1 MELAEEK
8 LDEHHLDEKEVLDV
22 VVRFA
27 GDSGDGMQ
35 LTGTNFT
42 QATALYGNDLSTFP
56 DFPAEIR
63 APVGAT
69 FGVSAFQIYFGA
81 EDVTT
86 AGDATDVLVAMN
98 PAALVTNLEN
108 LIDGG
113 LIIVDSGAFT
123 AKNLT
128 KAKYASNPLED
139 GSLDGFRVFSIDI
152 HKQVLAAVEPF
163 GLSHKDAL
171 RCKNMWTLGLVM
183 WLFDRD
189 RSATIENL
197 KTKFANKPAIADSN
211 IAALNAGHAY
221 GETAELPAG
230 IHVYKV
236 PKAEVAPGT
245 YRNITGSQALAW
257 GLIAGSE
264 LADIDLL
271 FASYPIT
278 PASNLLHELASH
290 KEFRVN
296 TFQAEDEI
304 AAVCAAVG
312 ASFAGSLGITSSAGP
327 GIALKSEG
335 MALAAA
341 AELPLVVINT
351 QRGGP
356 STGLPTKTEQ
366 SDFNMAMYGRHG
378 DTPVPVVAAST
389 SIDCFDVAIEAVRLA
404 AKYMTPV
411 ILLSDGYL
419 ANAAEPWKIPQA
431 DSLPSFNI
439 RHYDDP
445 TNFKP
450 SIRNEETLARVWAKP
465 GTPGME
471 HRIGGIERS
480 YDTGEISYDPTNHQK
495 MTELRKAKVDGIAK
509 DIPLQEVCYGNDS
522 GKLAVVG
529 WGSTFG
535 AIHQAVKRAVAEGL
549 DVSHIQVRYLSPMP
563 GNLGELLSNFDAII
577 IPEMNTGQFIKLIRS
592 EFLIDADGIN
602 KIAGQPFKIGEILA
616 AIHKKYIEL
625 EEGV

>member
-1 MELAEEK
+1 MQVVEEK
-8 LDEHHLDEKEVLDV
+8 DNDLNVNEKEMHDV

-81 EDVTT
+81 DDVTT
-86 AGDATDVLVAMN
+86 SGDDVDVLVAMN
-98 PAALVTNLEN
+98 PAALVTNLVK
-108 LIDGG
+108 LVKGG
-113 LIIVDSGAFT
+113 LVIVDKGAFT
-123 AKNLT
+123 QKNLT
-128 KAKYASNPLED
+128 KAKYEINPLED
-139 GSLDGFRVFSIDI
+139 NSLDGFRVLSIDI
-152 HKQVLAAVEPF
+152 HKQVLTAVEPY

-189 RSATIENL
+189 RSATIESLN
-197 KTKFANKPAIADSN
+197 KKFAAKPQVADAN

-236 PKAEVAPGT
+236 PKAKVPPGM
-245 YRNITGSQALAW
+245 YRNITGTQALAY

-264 LADIDLL
+264 LAEIDLL

-278 PASNLLHELASH
+278 PASNLLHELSS
-290 KEFRVN
+290 KKGFRVK

-304 AAVCAAVG
+304 AAVCSAMG
-312 ASFAGSLGITSSAGP
+312 ASFAGTLGVTSSAGP
-327 GIALKSEG
+327 GIALKAEG
-335 MALAAA
+335 ISLAVAS
-341 AELPLVVINT
+341 ELPLVVVNT

-366 SDFNMAMYGRHG
+366 SDFNMALFGRHG
-378 DTPVPVVAAST
+378 DTPIPVVAAST
-389 SIDCFDVAIEAVRLA
+389 ATDCFDVAIEAVRLA
-404 AKYMTPV
+404 IRYMTPV
-411 ILLSDGYL
+411 MILSDGYL
-419 ANAAEPWKIPQA
+419 ANASEPWKIPNF
-431 DSLPSFNI
+431 DSLKSFRVN
-439 RHYDDP
+439 HYDDP
-445 TNFKP
+445 KDFKP
-450 SIRNEETLARVWAKP
+450 SIRDKNTKARVWAKP

-471 HRIGGIERS
+471 HRIGGIEKS
-480 YDTGEISYDPTNHQK
+480 FETGDISYDPANHQK
-495 MTELRKAKVDGIAK
+495 MTELRKEKVAQIAH
-509 DIPLQEVCYGNDS
+509 DIPLQEVSFGES
-522 GKLAVVG
+522 EGKLAVLG
-529 WGSTFG
+529 WGSTYG
-535 AIHQAVKRAVAEGL
+535 AIHQAVKRAVADGMQ
-549 DVSHIQVRYLSPMP
+549 VSHIHVRYLSPMP
-563 GNLGELLSNFDAII
+563 SNLCEILSKFDSVLV
-577 IPEMNTGQFIKLIRS
+577 PEMNTGQFIKMIRS
-592 EFLIDADGIN
+592 EFLIDAQGLN

-616 AIHKKYIEL
+616 AIVEKYQDL
-625 EEGV
+625 

>member
-128 KAKYASNPLED
+128 KAKYESNPLED

-236 PKAEVAPGT
+236 PKAKVAPGA
-245 YRNITGSQALAW
+245 YRNITGTQALAW

-304 AAVCAAVG
+304 AAVCA
-312 ASFAGSLGITSSAGP
+312 
-327 GIALKSEG
+327 
-335 MALAAA
+335 
-341 AELPLVVINT
+341 
-351 QRGGP
+351 
-356 STGLPTKTEQ
+356 
-366 SDFNMAMYGRHG
+366 
-378 DTPVPVVAAST
+378 PV
-389 SIDCFDVAIEAVRLA
+389 
-404 AKYMTPV
+404 
-411 ILLSDGYL
+411 
-419 ANAAEPWKIPQA
+419 
-431 DSLPSFNI
+431 
-439 RHYDDP
+439 
-445 TNFKP
+445 
-450 SIRNEETLARVWAKP
+450 
-465 GTPGME
+465 
-471 HRIGGIERS
+471 
-480 YDTGEISYDPTNHQK
+480 
-495 MTELRKAKVDGIAK
+495 
-509 DIPLQEVCYGNDS
+509 
-522 GKLAVVG
+522 
-529 WGSTFG
+529 
-535 AIHQAVKRAVAEGL
+535 
-549 DVSHIQVRYLSPMP
+549 
-563 GNLGELLSNFDAII
+563 
-577 IPEMNTGQFIKLIRS
+577 
-592 EFLIDADGIN
+592 
-602 KIAGQPFKIGEILA
+602 
-616 AIHKKYIEL
+616 
-625 EEGV
+625 

>member
-1 MELAEEK
+1 MQVVEDK
-8 LDEHHLDEKEVLDV
+8 DNHLNVNEKETHDV

-81 EDVTT
+81 DDVTT
-86 AGDATDVLVAMN
+86 SGDDVDVLVAMN
-98 PAALVTNLEN
+98 PAALVTNLGK
-108 LIDGG
+108 LVKGG
-113 LIIVDSGAFT
+113 LVIVDKGAFT
-123 AKNLT
+123 QKNLT
-128 KAKYASNPLED
+128 KAKYEINPLED
-139 GSLDGFRVFSIDI
+139 NSLDGFRVLSIDI
-152 HKQVLAAVEPF
+152 HKQVLTAVEPY

-189 RSATIENL
+189 RSATIEGLN
-197 KTKFANKPAIADSN
+197 KKFAAKPQVADAN

-236 PKAEVAPGT
+236 PKAKVPPGM
-245 YRNITGSQALAW
+245 YRNITGTQALAY

-264 LADIDLL
+264 LAEIDLL

-278 PASNLLHELASH
+278 PASNLLHELSS
-290 KEFRVN
+290 KKGFQVK

-304 AAVCAAVG
+304 AAVCSAMG
-312 ASFAGSLGITSSAGP
+312 ASLAGALGVTSSAGP
-327 GIALKSEG
+327 GIALKAEG
-335 MALAAA
+335 ISLAVAS
-341 AELPLVVINT
+341 ELPLVVVNT

-366 SDFNMAMYGRHG
+366 SDFNMALFGRHG
-378 DTPVPVVAAST
+378 DTPIPVVAAST
-389 SIDCFDVAIEAVRLA
+389 ATDCFDVAIEAVRLA
-404 AKYMTPV
+404 IRYMTPV
-411 ILLSDGYL
+411 MILSDGYL
-419 ANAAEPWKIPQA
+419 ANASEPWKIPNF
-431 DSLPSFNI
+431 DSLKSFRVN
-439 RHYDDP
+439 HYDDP
-445 TNFKP
+445 KDFKP
-450 SIRNEETLARVWAKP
+450 SIRDKNTKARVWAKP

-471 HRIGGIERS
+471 HRIGGIEKS
-480 YDTGEISYDPTNHQK
+480 FETGDISYDPSNHQK
-495 MTELRKAKVDGIAK
+495 MTELRKKKVAQIDH
-509 DIPLQEVCYGNDS
+509 DIPLQEVSFGES
-522 GKLAVVG
+522 EGKLAVLG
-529 WGSTFG
+529 WGSTYG
-535 AIHQAVKRAVAEGL
+535 AIHQAVKRAVADGMQ
-549 DVSHIQVRYLSPMP
+549 VSHIHVRYLSPMP
-563 GNLGELLSNFDAII
+563 SNLCEILSKFDSVLV
-577 IPEMNTGQFIKLIRS
+577 PEMNTGQFIKMIRS
-592 EFLIDADGIN
+592 EFLFDAQGLN

-616 AIHKKYIEL
+616 AIVEKYQDL
-625 EEGV
+625 

>member
-1 MELAEEK
+1 MQVVEEK
-8 LDEHHLDEKEVLDV
+8 DNHLNVNEKETHDV

-81 EDVTT
+81 DDVTT
-86 AGDATDVLVAMN
+86 SGDDVDVLVAMN
-98 PAALVTNLEN
+98 PAALVTNLGK
-108 LIDGG
+108 LVKGG
-113 LIIVDSGAFT
+113 LVIVDKGAFT
-123 AKNLT
+123 QKNLT
-128 KAKYASNPLED
+128 KAKYEINPLED
-139 GSLDGFRVFSIDI
+139 NSLDGFRVLSIDI
-152 HKQVLAAVEPF
+152 HKQVLTAVEPY

-189 RSATIENL
+189 RSATIESLN
-197 KTKFANKPAIADSN
+197 KKFAAKPQVADAN

-236 PKAEVAPGT
+236 PKAKVPPGM
-245 YRNITGSQALAW
+245 YRNITGTQALAY

-264 LADIDLL
+264 LAEIDLL

-278 PASNLLHELASH
+278 PASNLLHELSS
-290 KEFRVN
+290 KTGFRVK

-304 AAVCAAVG
+304 AAVCSAMG
-312 ASFAGSLGITSSAGP
+312 ASFAGSLGVTSSAGP

-335 MALAAA
+335 ISLAVAS
-341 AELPLVVINT
+341 ELPLVIVNT

-366 SDFNMAMYGRHG
+366 SDFNMALFGRHG
-378 DTPVPVVAAST
+378 DTPIPVVAAST
-389 SIDCFDVAIEAVRLA
+389 ATDCFDVAIEAVRLA
-404 AKYMTPV
+404 IRYMTPV
-411 ILLSDGYL
+411 MILSDGYL
-419 ANAAEPWKIPQA
+419 ANASEPWKIPNF
-431 DSLPSFNI
+431 DSLKSFRVN
-439 RHYDDP
+439 HYDDP
-445 TNFKP
+445 EDFKP
-450 SIRNEETLARVWAKP
+450 SIRDKNTNARVWAKP

-471 HRIGGIERS
+471 HRIGGIEKS
-480 YDTGEISYDPTNHQK
+480 FETGDISYDPANHQK
-495 MTELRKAKVDGIAK
+495 MTELRKEKVAQIAHY
-509 DIPLQEVCYGNDS
+509 IPLQEVSFGES
-522 GKLAVVG
+522 EGKLAVLG
-529 WGSTFG
+529 WGSTYG
-535 AIHQAVKRAVAEGL
+535 AIHQAVKRAVADGMQ
-549 DVSHIQVRYLSPMP
+549 VSHIHVRYLSPMP
-563 GNLGELLSNFDAII
+563 SNLCEILSKFDSVLV
-577 IPEMNTGQFIKLIRS
+577 PEMNTGQFIKMIRS
-592 EFLIDADGIN
+592 EFLIDAQGLN

-616 AIHKKYIEL
+616 AIVEKYQDL
-625 EEGV
+625 

>member
-1 MELAEEK
+1 MQVVEEK
-8 LDEHHLDEKEVLDV
+8 DNHLNVNEKETHDV

-81 EDVTT
+81 DDVTT
-86 AGDATDVLVAMN
+86 SGDDVDVLVAMN
-98 PAALVTNLEN
+98 PAALVTNLGK
-108 LIDGG
+108 LVKGG
-113 LIIVDSGAFT
+113 LVIVDKGAFT
-123 AKNLT
+123 QKNLT
-128 KAKYASNPLED
+128 KAKYEINPLED
-139 GSLDGFRVFSIDI
+139 NSLDGFRVLSIDI
-152 HKQVLAAVEPF
+152 HKQVLTAVEPY

-189 RSATIENL
+189 RSATIESLN
-197 KTKFANKPAIADSN
+197 KKFAAKPQVADAN

-236 PKAEVAPGT
+236 PKAKVPPGM
-245 YRNITGSQALAW
+245 YRNITGTQALAY

-264 LADIDLL
+264 LAEIDLL

-278 PASNLLHELASH
+278 PASNLLHELSS
-290 KEFRVN
+290 KKGFRVK

-304 AAVCAAVG
+304 AAVCSAMG
-312 ASFAGSLGITSSAGP
+312 ASFAGSLGVTSSAGP
-327 GIALKSEG
+327 GIALKAEG
-335 MALAAA
+335 ISLAVAS
-341 AELPLVVINT
+341 ELPLVIVNT

-366 SDFNMAMYGRHG
+366 SDFNMALFGRHG
-378 DTPVPVVAAST
+378 DTPIPVVAAST
-389 SIDCFDVAIEAVRLA
+389 ATDCFDVAIEAVRLA
-404 AKYMTPV
+404 IRYMTPV
-411 ILLSDGYL
+411 MILSDGYL
-419 ANAAEPWKIPQA
+419 ANASEPWKIPNF
-431 DSLPSFNI
+431 DSLKSFRVN
-439 RHYDDP
+439 HYDDP
-445 TNFKP
+445 KDFKP
-450 SIRNEETLARVWAKP
+450 SIRDKNTKARVWAKP

-471 HRIGGIERS
+471 HRIGGIEKS
-480 YDTGEISYDPTNHQK
+480 FETGDISYDPANHQK
-495 MTELRKAKVDGIAK
+495 MTELRKEKVAQIAH
-509 DIPLQEVCYGNDS
+509 DIPLQEVSFGES
-522 GKLAVVG
+522 EGKLAVLG
-529 WGSTFG
+529 WGSTYG
-535 AIHQAVKRAVAEGL
+535 AIHQAVKKAVADGMQ
-549 DVSHIQVRYLSPMP
+549 VSHIHVRYLSPMP
-563 GNLGELLSNFDAII
+563 SNLYEILSKFDSVLV
-577 IPEMNTGQFIKLIRS
+577 PEMNTGQFIKMIRS
-592 EFLIDADGIN
+592 EFLIDAQGLN

-616 AIHKKYIEL
+616 AIVEKYQDL
-625 EEGV
+625 

>member
-1 MELAEEK
+1 MQVVEEK
-8 LDEHHLDEKEVLDV
+8 DNHLNVNEKETHDV

-81 EDVTT
+81 DDVTT
-86 AGDATDVLVAMN
+86 SGDDVDVLVAMN
-98 PAALVTNLEN
+98 PAALITNLGK
-108 LIDGG
+108 LVKGG
-113 LIIVDSGAFT
+113 LVIVDKGAFT
-123 AKNLT
+123 QKNLT
-128 KAKYASNPLED
+128 KAKYEINPLED
-139 GSLDGFRVFSIDI
+139 NSLDGFRVLSIDI
-152 HKQVLAAVEPF
+152 HKQVLTAVEPY

-189 RSATIENL
+189 RSATVESLN
-197 KTKFANKPAIADSN
+197 KKFAAKPQVADAN

-236 PKAEVAPGT
+236 PKAKVPPGM
-245 YRNITGSQALAW
+245 YRNITGTQALAY

-264 LADIDLL
+264 LAEIDLI

-278 PASNLLHELASH
+278 PASNLLHELSS
-290 KEFRVN
+290 KTGFRVK

-304 AAVCAAVG
+304 AAVCSAMG
-312 ASFAGSLGITSSAGP
+312 ASFAGSLGVTSSAGP
-327 GIALKSEG
+327 GIALKAEG
-335 MALAAA
+335 ISLAVAS
-341 AELPLVVINT
+341 ELPLVIVNT

-366 SDFNMAMYGRHG
+366 SDFNMALFGRHG
-378 DTPVPVVAAST
+378 DTPIPVVAAST
-389 SIDCFDVAIEAVRLA
+389 ATDCFDVAIEAVRLA
-404 AKYMTPV
+404 IRYMTPV
-411 ILLSDGYL
+411 MILSDGYL
-419 ANAAEPWKIPQA
+419 ANASEPWRIPNF
-431 DSLPSFNI
+431 DSLKSFRVN
-439 RHYDDP
+439 HYDDP
-445 TNFKP
+445 KDFKP
-450 SIRNEETLARVWAKP
+450 SIRDKNTKARVWAKP

-471 HRIGGIERS
+471 HRIGGIEKS
-480 YDTGEISYDPTNHQK
+480 FETGDISYDPANHQK
-495 MTELRKAKVDGIAK
+495 MTELRKEKVAQIAH
-509 DIPLQEVCYGNDS
+509 DIPLQEVSFGES
-522 GKLAVVG
+522 EGKLAVLG
-529 WGSTFG
+529 WGSTYG
-535 AIHQAVKRAVAEGL
+535 AIHQAVKRAVADGMQ
-549 DVSHIQVRYLSPMP
+549 VSHIHVRYLSPMP
-563 GNLGELLSNFDAII
+563 SNLCEILSKFDSVLV
-577 IPEMNTGQFIKLIRS
+577 PEMNTGQFIKMIRS
-592 EFLIDADGIN
+592 EFLIDAQGLN

-616 AIHKKYIEL
+616 AIVEKYQDL
-625 EEGV
+625 